1 MKFTRNSINAKFV
14 NRMVFESVYFHSNAL
29 CDTFSVIKGTIETFE
44 SSEDTDSS
52 ILMVLVSGVFKGSDS
67 IQNKIIKINFA
78 ENLNR

>member
-1 MKFTRNSINAKFV
+1 MLLK
-14 NRMVFESVYFHSNAL
+14 SVYFHCNSNAF
-29 CDTFSVIKGTIETFE
+29 CDTFFPVIEGTIVTFE

-52 ILMVLVSGVFKGSDS
+52 SLMVLVSAVFKGSDS

>member
-1 MKFTRNSINAKFV
+1 M
-14 NRMVFESVYFHSNAL
+14 YFHSNTL
-29 CDTFSVIKGTIETFE
+29 SDTSVFPVIEGTIVTFE

-52 ILMVLVSGVFKGSDS
+52 SVMVLVSGVFKGSDS